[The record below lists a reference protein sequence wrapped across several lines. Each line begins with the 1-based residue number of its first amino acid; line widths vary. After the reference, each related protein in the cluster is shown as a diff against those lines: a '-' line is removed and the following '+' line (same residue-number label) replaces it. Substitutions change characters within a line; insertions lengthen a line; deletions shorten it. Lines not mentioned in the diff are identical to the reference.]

1 MEKQGLEAQGKI
13 GRGKSIPQPQP
24 QPQEIIIIAIIIIIT
39 TTMITIVVM
48 AVIVVIGESINEN
61 RIKQTIMGMERR
73 ASTWAERKKN
83 IRKRKR
89 KE

>member
-13 GRGKSIPQPQP
+13 GRGKSIPRP
-24 QPQEIIIIAIIIIIT
+24 QPQEIIIIVIIIIIT

-48 AVIVVIGESINEN
+48 AVIVVIGESIDEN

-73 ASTWAERKKN
+73 ASTWAKRKN
-83 IRKRKR
+83 ISKRKR